1 MTRSVGA
8 VLNKSARAL
17 AAVLA
22 RSDTGVVLEDTLKMA
37 LVGKAQ
43 AIGNISQLVTLAKG
57 VSGQIDT
64 LIQLPALWSQAGM
77 ATKGANQLV
86 AAKTG
91 FLGQFVQ
98 GDSG

>member
-22 RSDTGVVLEDTLKMA
+22 RSDTGVVLEDTLKMT

-43 AIGNISQLVTLAKG
+43 AIGNISQLITLAQG
-57 VSGQIDT
+57 VSG
-64 LIQLPALWSQAGM
+64 
-77 ATKGANQLV
+77 
-86 AAKTG
+86 
-91 FLGQFVQ
+91 
-98 GDSG
+98 